1 MLADSGLAK
10 TNIYKQVTPEGQ
22 VEYSDQPA
30 QNSTEILLPQIQI
43 NPAILPKTA
52 SPSSTPESVDSV
64 ESTGRASEAQK
75 SSKIQVSIS
84 ISSPIEQQFF
94 ISAITEVPVAL
105 VVQPA
110 LSPTQKIKILL
121 DNQPYGEPSHALNL
135 TLKNVER
142 GSHELKAIIIED
154 NNQIIASS
162 APVTFYQQRQQI
174 KKP

>member
-10 TNIYKQVTPEGQ
+10 TNIYKQVTQQGQ
-22 VEYSDQPA
+22 VEYSDQPD

-43 NPAILPKTA
+43 NAAILPKTG
-52 SPSSTPESVDSV
+52 SPSSTPASVESV
-64 ESTGRASEAQK
+64 ESTEHANEAQK